1 MIVGICMINT
11 GLTIGGPAFVGDDD
25 LSMLS
30 QIGSKARLTDLST
43 QFMRLC
49 RYTCMDGICLSLRLL
64 NSAPAEA
71 EGSYVRCGLR
81 LVSSSMTSAISK
93 QFQSTLLT
101 VELSSVTGL
110 FQPQVQ
116 MIIINEPLFSFG
128 RIGTTWLMA
137 LLGFDRREAGNGLPF
152 PNPPPR
158 TPLPS
163 LAPTGRMWW
172 PGLDC
177 PQGLVPRRLFPLA
190 STASA
195 IPPLSMRPSPGPI
208 SSMTIFCSV
217 SLSYCVC
224 CFEVTVTSLH
234 PPRLCRI
241 AVFSV
246 KPTFLSWPTNRRPA
260 GAPVDREGKRESER

>member
-1 MIVGICMINT
+1 MTATQAMIVGICMINT

-49 RYTCMDGICLSLRLL
+49 MYTCMDGICLSLRLL

-110 FQPQVQ
+110 FQPLQ
-116 MIIINEPLFSFG
+116 MN
-128 RIGTTWLMA
+128 
-137 LLGFDRREAGNGLPF
+137 LLR
-152 PNPPPR
+152 
-158 TPLPS
+158 
-163 LAPTGRMWW
+163 LAN
-172 PGLDC
+172 
-177 PQGLVPRRLFPLA
+177 Q
-190 STASA
+190 SASA
-195 IPPLSMRPSPGPI
+195 
-208 SSMTIFCSV
+208 
-217 SLSYCVC
+217 
-224 CFEVTVTSLH
+224 
-234 PPRLCRI
+234 
-241 AVFSV
+241 
-246 KPTFLSWPTNRRPA
+246 RRPC
-260 GAPVDREGKRESER
+260 RSRRKEGE